1 MESKGDIAPV
11 RERKSKKSAP
21 PPLDLG
27 VPSQQEPAPA
37 KSLESRPMAPSGSHK
52 RLPER
57 VVHES
62 VSMPRAVPDV
72 KAKKVKD
79 EDDYDDDFED
89 YDEDFE
95 EEEEEEPS
103 PKSKK
108 PIPKLSLAVAS
119 TQEDD
124 EMKALRQ
131 SMQAENMVAMEKR
144 QSREDRISP
153 PR

>member
-1 MESKGDIAPV
+1 
-11 RERKSKKSAP
+11 
-21 PPLDLG
+21 
-27 VPSQQEPAPA
+27 
-37 KSLESRPMAPSGSHK
+37 
-52 RLPER
+52 
-57 VVHES
+57 
-62 VSMPRAVPDV
+62 MPRAAPDV

-95 EEEEEEPS
+95 EEEEDPKS
-103 PKSKK
+103 KSKK
-108 PIPKLSLAVAS
+108 PIPKLSLSVAS
-119 TQEDD
+119 TQEDN